1 MLDKSSIYAKFLGQ
15 KLLAAQ
21 KQAAE
26 RDAAVEE
33 TAVLE
38 GPEADHQD
46 DDDEEVVVVNTRSGS
61 RAATTATKR
70 KRSSN
75 APSKKR
81 GVNITDYLDEDMLKK
96 RKIDGEAVGESKKG
110 PVVKPKI
117 SSRQPVLVTGG
128 VLREY
133 QLAGVEWMV
142 SLYENGVNG
151 ILADEM
157 GLGKVNRKSHT
168 QRAIVSFHLDQNS
181 PDFLSFL
188 YTDAANHC
196 LPGSSLRKGGMGSF
210 PGRMPPLNY
219 F

>member
-26 RDAAVEE
+26 RDAAVED

-38 GPEADHQD
+38 GPEADQQE

-70 KRSSN
+70 KRGAN
-75 APSKKR
+75 PTAKKR

-96 RKIDGEAVGESKKG
+96 RKIDGDVASESMKG

-157 GLGKVNRKSHT
+157 GLGKVNKNRRSNTQFCPSILIKKS
-168 QRAIVSFHLDQNS
+168 
-181 PDFLSFL
+181 
-188 YTDAANHC
+188 
-196 LPGSSLRKGGMGSF
+196 
-210 PGRMPPLNY
+210 
-219 F
+219 